1 MFDVS
6 AVVACDA
13 ELEAVV
19 GAPPGAIMLKSIR
32 FLDGHCERF
41 LACSPFAVLGT
52 STGDGS
58 LQTIALG
65 GEPGHLAPRSDT
77 VLDLGDVFGK
87 DVVDGAPAGLIAL
100 VPGYCE
106 TLRINGRLRVRDDV
120 ATLDV
125 EEAFLHCAKAVLR
138 SELWTTHEAAHATPE
153 PGGDAAV
160 PAVAAFLA
168 DAPFVV
174 LVSTDA
180 DGHADASPK
189 GDPPGLIRQIDDTTI
204 AIADRPGNRRTD
216 TLHNLMDESRIALLA
231 MQPGSNDVVEIR
243 GTARVCT
250 DGALLESMRL
260 RNRTPKV
267 ALLIDL
273 EHREIRN
280 DPALVAADLWNPS
293 RRIADSAL
301 PRAATIW
308 ADHVRR
314 NTDAGTGAKVARRL
328 VSKTAFA
335 AGVAYDYRTNL

>member
-19 GAPPGAIMLKSIR
+19 GARPGAVMLKSIR
-32 FLDGHCERF
+32 FLDEHCERF
-41 LACSPFAVLGT
+41 LACSPYAVMGT
-52 STGDGS
+52 TTRGGS

-65 GEPGHLAPRSDT
+65 GEPGGATPRSDT
-77 VLDLGDVFGK
+77 ELDLGDLSGK

-100 VPGYCE
+100 VPGYGE
-106 TLRINGRLRVRDDV
+106 SLRVNGRLRVRGDTV
-120 ATLDV
+120 TLDV
-125 EEAFLHCAKAVLR
+125 EEALLHCAKAIMR
-138 SELWTTHEAAHATPE
+138 SELWTTRGTEA
-153 PGGDAAV
+153 PGGGAAV
-160 PAVAAFLA
+160 PTVEAFLA

-180 DGHADASPK
+180 AGHVDASPK

-216 TLHNLMDESRIALLA
+216 TLHNLMHDPRIALLA
-231 MQPGSNDVVEIR
+231 MRPGSHHVAEVR

-250 DGALLESMRL
+250 DEALLEAMRL
-260 RNRTPKV
+260 RDRTPKV
-267 ALLIDL
+267 ALVIDVEHL
-273 EHREIRN
+273 ELRDE
-280 DPALVAADLWNPS
+280 PALAAADLWNPG
-293 RRIADSAL
+293 RHVADTAL
-301 PRAATIW
+301 PRAAAIW

-328 VSKTAFA
+328 VSKTALA
-335 AGVAYDYRTNL
+335 AGVAIDYRTNL